1 MYKKSKFKRTITL
14 HPSLDSNSSSSVQ
27 NNNDKKLSKVE
38 RLFNLTETVQTSEM
52 PKKLLT
58 RE

>member
-1 MYKKSKFKRTITL
+1 MYEKSKFKRTITL
-14 HPSLDSNSSSSVQ
+14 HPSFDSIRSSNVQ
-27 NNNDKKLSKVE
+27 NNNDKKLSKLE
-38 RLFNLTETVQTSEM
+38 RLFNLKVTEQSTEM